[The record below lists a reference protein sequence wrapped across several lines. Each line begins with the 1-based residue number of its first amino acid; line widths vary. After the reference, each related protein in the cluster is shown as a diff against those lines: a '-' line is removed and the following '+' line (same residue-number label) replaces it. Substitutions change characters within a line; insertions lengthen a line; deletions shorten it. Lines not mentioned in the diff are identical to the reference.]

1 MPRIGR
7 RVCRGILLVCSLLTP
22 LPGLSLGWAGSGA
35 PGGTGSEVGAIR
47 ALVVEPRSNALLAG
61 TSKGLFRS
69 EDEGKSWRLVAARGP
84 VEGKAVLA
92 LALDPTEPRT
102 VYAAGRGF
110 GVAKSRD
117 GGQSWER
124 TNQDLGGTE
133 VIAFALD
140 VSRLPT
146 RLSSSKRLYAWVE
159 GKGLYRA
166 TAERERWELM
176 DEWAGNPGVKSL
188 ASVNIPSGM
197 GGILVYAGT
206 AKGLFWSADCF

>member
-7 RVCRGILLVCSLLTP
+7 RLSRGILLACSLLAS
-22 LPGLSLGWAGSGA
+22 LSGLSLGWAGSGA

-47 ALVVEPRSNALLAG
+47 ALVIEPGSNALLAG

-69 EDEGKSWRLVAARGP
+69 EDEGRSWRRVAARGP
-84 VEGKAVLA
+84 VEGKAVLT

-102 VYAAGRGF
+102 VYAADPGF

-117 GGQSWER
+117 GAQSWEPY
-124 TNQDLGGTE
+124 TQDLGGTE
-133 VIAFALD
+133 VLALALD
-140 VSRLPT
+140 ANQRFYSA
-146 RLSSSKRLYAWVE
+146 KRLYAWVQ

-166 TAERERWELM
+166 KVGKERWELM
-176 DEWAGNPGVKSL
+176 HEWADNPGVRSL
-188 ASVNIPSGM
+188 ASVNIWSGM

-206 AKGLFWSADCF
+206 DKGLFWSADCF